1 MEDPMHMVERIEF
14 AAQQLLGSHPV
25 RIQITRWCEEFRQA
39 ANDILH
45 DRGVSLPCIGV
56 IGAKG
61 QGKTWVV
68 RQLVLD
74 PAIAQLLPSGV
85 LAKEA
90 TTKLHWIGP
99 VAPDALDAS
108 RESYLACPVQ
118 GMLDF
123 QRPYMVLDT
132 PGYTDEDPMA
142 AAIAKEAMSLAPIK
156 ILVARRDQLRSA
168 IHVQL
173 AALTEGS
180 VCLPI
185 ITCVPQSETS
195 STQGRANSLQRDIEW
210 YTAALSSSAPGTRFL
225 ESVLVPDFEAMGD
238 EASISKQLQNDLI
251 ARLAHEDLK
260 VASATKSVRLRS
272 ASERLGH
279 RVSEAIATQVPQLSS
294 AIAQLAS
301 TADSLPS
308 QAIEMVLGSKH
319 VLRNAIRDRI
329 RGELISS
336 TGLFWFPYRTLLGVL
351 GFTHGAWDRLILSMT
366 GSLPSI
372 FGTFVTWAKN
382 VSSTRQAH
390 QELQDGIKEYLNK
403 QIQDRL
409 LPAQQEFYRAID
421 RIGGSSRDPVRDSHR
436 VDSGLRIRIS
446 GIDALQVQARGV
458 FDETLHKY
466 RIPRWLLQLLGFG
479 ATLVFWLLMAG
490 PIIAIYRQYFLA
502 TMNAWSDGTKDLS
515 EFPSPKATM
524 MLTAFGISTLPVLII
539 AMLVMGWF
547 QRAKRLDAIAEE
559 IYSAELQKVEALKRD
574 GTIRLYYDDPLLQ
587 NAEYLTSL

>member
-1 MEDPMHMVERIEF
+1 MEDHLQMVERIED
-14 AAQQLLGSHPV
+14 ASQQLLGSHPV
-25 RIQITRWCEEFRQA
+25 RLQIARWCEEFRQA
-39 ANDILH
+39 ANDITH
-45 DRGVSLPCIGV
+45 ERGVLLPCFGI

-61 QGKTWVV
+61 QGKTWVA
-68 RQLVLD
+68 RQLILE

-90 TTKLHWIGP
+90 TTRLHWIGP
-99 VAPDALDAS
+99 SAPDALEAS
-108 RESYLACPVQ
+108 REVYLACPAKS
-118 GMLDF
+118 MLDF

-156 ILVARRDQLRSA
+156 LLVARRDQLRSA

-185 ITCVPQSETS
+185 ITCVPQSES
-195 STQGRANSLQRDIEW
+195 IGSGNLAGSLQRDIEW

-225 ESVLVPDFEAMGD
+225 EPILVCDFEAMGD
-238 EASISKQLQNDLI
+238 EASIARQLQNDLKN
-251 ARLAHEDLK
+251 RLAHEDLK
-260 VASATKSVRLRS
+260 VASATKSVRLRT
-272 ASERLGH
+272 ASDRLKH
-279 RVSEAIATQVPQLSS
+279 RVSEAIQTQVPQLAS
-294 AIAQLAS
+294 AISQLAS
-301 TADSLPS
+301 TADALPS

-329 RGELISS
+329 RGELISG
-336 TGLFWFPYRTLLGVL
+336 TGLFWFPYRTLLGIL

-372 FGTFVTWAKN
+372 FGTFMTWAKN
-382 VSSTRQAH
+382 LSTSRQAH
-390 QELQDGIKEYLNK
+390 QELQEGIKEYLTK

-421 RIGGSSRDPVRDSHR
+421 RIGGSNRDAHR
-436 VDSGLRIRIS
+436 IDSGLRIRMS

-458 FDETLHKY
+458 FDETLSRY
-466 RIPRWLLQLLGFG
+466 RIPRWLLQLLGLV
-479 ATLVFWLLMAG
+479 ATVIFWGLMAG
-490 PIIAIYRQYFLA
+490 PILAIYRQYFLA
-502 TMNAWSDGTKDLS
+502 TMHAWSQGTKDLS

-524 MLTAFGISTLPVLII
+524 MLTAFGISTFPVLII
-539 AMLVMGWF
+539 AMLVMSWF

-559 IYSAELQKVEALKRD
+559 IYSAELQKVESLKRD
-574 GTIRLYYDDPLLQ
+574 GTIKLYYEDPLLQ
-587 NAEYLTSL
+587 SAEYLTSL

>member
-1 MEDPMHMVERIEF
+1 MEDHLQMVERIED
-14 AAQQLLGSHPV
+14 ASQQLLGSHPV
-25 RIQITRWCEEFRQA
+25 RLQIARWCEEFRQA
-39 ANDILH
+39 ANDITH
-45 DRGVSLPCIGV
+45 ERGVLLPCFGI

-61 QGKTWVV
+61 QGKTWVA
-68 RQLVLD
+68 RQLILE

-90 TTKLHWIGP
+90 TTRLHWIGP
-99 VAPDALDAS
+99 SAPDALEAS
-108 RESYLACPVQ
+108 REVYLACPAKS
-118 GMLDF
+118 MLDF

-156 ILVARRDQLRSA
+156 LLVARRDQLRSA

-185 ITCVPQSETS
+185 ITCVPQSES
-195 STQGRANSLQRDIEW
+195 IGSGNLAGSLQRDIEW

-225 ESVLVPDFEAMGD
+225 EPILVCDFEAMGD
-238 EASISKQLQNDLI
+238 EASIARQLQNDLKN
-251 ARLAHEDLK
+251 RLAHEDLK
-260 VASATKSVRLRS
+260 VASATKSVRLRT
-272 ASERLGH
+272 ASDRLKH
-279 RVSEAIATQVPQLSS
+279 RVSEAIQTQVPQLAS
-294 AIAQLAS
+294 AISQLAS
-301 TADSLPS
+301 TADALPS

-329 RGELISS
+329 RGELISG
-336 TGLFWFPYRTLLGVL
+336 TGLFWFPYRTLLGIL

-372 FGTFVTWAKN
+372 FGTFMTWAKN
-382 VSSTRQAH
+382 LSTSRQAH
-390 QELQDGIKEYLNK
+390 QELQEGIKEYLTK

-421 RIGGSSRDPVRDSHR
+421 RIGGSNRDAHR
-436 VDSGLRIRIS
+436 IDSGLRIRMS

-458 FDETLHKY
+458 FDETLSKY
-466 RIPRWLLQLLGFG
+466 RIPRWLLQLLG
-479 ATLVFWLLMAG
+479 LVASVIFWGLMAG
-490 PIIAIYRQYFLA
+490 PILAIYRQYFLA
-502 TMNAWSDGTKDLS
+502 TMHAWSQGTKDLS

-524 MLTAFGISTLPVLII
+524 MLTAFGISTFPVLII
-539 AMLVMGWF
+539 AMLVMSWF

-559 IYSAELQKVEALKRD
+559 IYSAELQKVESLKRD
-574 GTIRLYYDDPLLQ
+574 GTIKLYYEDPLLQ
-587 NAEYLTSL
+587 SAEYLTSL

>member
-1 MEDPMHMVERIEF
+1 
-14 AAQQLLGSHPV
+14 
-25 RIQITRWCEEFRQA
+25 
-39 ANDILH
+39 
-45 DRGVSLPCIGV
+45 
-56 IGAKG
+56 
-61 QGKTWVV
+61 
-68 RQLVLD
+68 
-74 PAIAQLLPSGV
+74 
-85 LAKEA
+85 
-90 TTKLHWIGP
+90 
-99 VAPDALDAS
+99 
-108 RESYLACPVQ
+108 
-118 GMLDF
+118 
-123 QRPYMVLDT
+123 
-132 PGYTDEDPMA
+132 
-142 AAIAKEAMSLAPIK
+142 
-156 ILVARRDQLRSA
+156 
-168 IHVQL
+168 
-173 AALTEGS
+173 
-180 VCLPI
+180 
-185 ITCVPQSETS
+185 
-195 STQGRANSLQRDIEW
+195 
-210 YTAALSSSAPGTRFL
+210 
-225 ESVLVPDFEAMGD
+225 VLVPDFEAMGD

-272 ASERLGH
+272 ASDRLGH
-279 RVSEAIATQVPQLSS
+279 RVSEAIETQVPQLSS

-301 TADSLPS
+301 TADALPS

-390 QELQDGIKEYLNK
+390 QELQDGIKEYLNQ

-466 RIPRWLLQLLGFG
+466 RIPRWLLQLLVFG

-524 MLTAFGISTLPVLII
+524 MLTAFGISTLPVLLI

>member
-1 MEDPMHMVERIEF
+1 MEDHLQMVERIED
-14 AAQQLLGSHPV
+14 ASQQLLGSHPV
-25 RIQITRWCEEFRQA
+25 RLQIARWCEEFRQA
-39 ANDILH
+39 ANDITH
-45 DRGVSLPCIGV
+45 ERGVLLPCFGI

-61 QGKTWVV
+61 QGKTWVA
-68 RQLVLD
+68 RQLILE

-90 TTKLHWIGP
+90 TTRLHWIGP
-99 VAPDALDAS
+99 SAPDALEAS
-108 RESYLACPVQ
+108 REVYLACPAKS
-118 GMLDF
+118 MLDF

-156 ILVARRDQLRSA
+156 LLVARRDQLRSA

-185 ITCVPQSETS
+185 ITCVPQSES
-195 STQGRANSLQRDIEW
+195 MGSGNLAGSLQRDIEW

-225 ESVLVPDFEAMGD
+225 EPILVCDFEAMGD
-238 EASISKQLQNDLI
+238 EASIARQLQNDLKN
-251 ARLAHEDLK
+251 RLAHEDLK
-260 VASATKSVRLRS
+260 VASATKSVRLRT
-272 ASERLGH
+272 ASDRLKH
-279 RVSEAIATQVPQLSS
+279 RVSEAIQTQVPQLAS
-294 AIAQLAS
+294 AISQLAS
-301 TADSLPS
+301 TADALPS

-329 RGELISS
+329 RGELISG
-336 TGLFWFPYRTLLGVL
+336 TGLFWFPYRTLLGIL

-372 FGTFVTWAKN
+372 FGTFMTWAKN
-382 VSSTRQAH
+382 LSTSRQAH
-390 QELQDGIKEYLNK
+390 QELQEGIKEYLTK

-421 RIGGSSRDPVRDSHR
+421 RIGGSNRDAHR
-436 VDSGLRIRIS
+436 IDSGLRIRMS

-458 FDETLHKY
+458 FDETLSKY
-466 RIPRWLLQLLGFG
+466 RIPRWLLQLLGLV
-479 ATLVFWLLMAG
+479 ATVIFWGLMAG
-490 PIIAIYRQYFLA
+490 PILAIYRQYFLA
-502 TMNAWSDGTKDLS
+502 TMHAWSQGTKDLS

-524 MLTAFGISTLPVLII
+524 MLTAFGISTFPVLII
-539 AMLVMGWF
+539 AMLVMSWF

-559 IYSAELQKVEALKRD
+559 IYSAELQKVESLKRV
-574 GTIRLYYDDPLLQ
+574 GTIKLYYEDPLLQ
-587 NAEYLTSL
+587 SAEYLTSL

>member
-1 MEDPMHMVERIEF
+1 MEDHLQMVERIED
-14 AAQQLLGSHPV
+14 ASQQLLGSHPV
-25 RIQITRWCEEFRQA
+25 RLQIARWCEEFRQA
-39 ANDILH
+39 ANDITH
-45 DRGVSLPCIGV
+45 ERGVLLPCFGI

-61 QGKTWVV
+61 QGKTWVA
-68 RQLVLD
+68 RQLILE

-90 TTKLHWIGP
+90 TTRLHWIGP
-99 VAPDALDAS
+99 SAPDALEAS
-108 RESYLACPVQ
+108 REVYLACPAKS
-118 GMLDF
+118 MLDF

-156 ILVARRDQLRSA
+156 LLVARRDQLRSA

-185 ITCVPQSETS
+185 ITCVPQSES
-195 STQGRANSLQRDIEW
+195 MGSGNLAGSLQRDIEW

-225 ESVLVPDFEAMGD
+225 EPILVCDFEAMGD
-238 EASISKQLQNDLI
+238 EASIARQLQNDLKN
-251 ARLAHEDLK
+251 RLAHEDLK
-260 VASATKSVRLRS
+260 VASATKSVRLRT
-272 ASERLGH
+272 ASDRLKH
-279 RVSEAIATQVPQLSS
+279 RVSEAIQTQVPQLAS
-294 AIAQLAS
+294 AISQLAS
-301 TADSLPS
+301 TADALPS

-329 RGELISS
+329 RGELISG
-336 TGLFWFPYRTLLGVL
+336 TGLFWFPYRTLLGIL

-372 FGTFVTWAKN
+372 FGTFMTWAKN
-382 VSSTRQAH
+382 LSTSRQAH
-390 QELQDGIKEYLNK
+390 QELQEGIKEYLTK

-421 RIGGSSRDPVRDSHR
+421 RIGGSNRDAHR
-436 VDSGLRIRIS
+436 IDSGLRIRMS

-458 FDETLHKY
+458 FDETLSKY
-466 RIPRWLLQLLGFG
+466 RIPRWLLQLLG
-479 ATLVFWLLMAG
+479 LVASVIFWGLMAG
-490 PIIAIYRQYFLA
+490 PILAIYRQYFLA
-502 TMNAWSDGTKDLS
+502 TAHAWSQGTKDLS

-524 MLTAFGISTLPVLII
+524 MLTAFGISTFPVLII
-539 AMLVMGWF
+539 AMLVMSWF

-559 IYSAELQKVEALKRD
+559 IYSAELQKVESLKRD
-574 GTIRLYYDDPLLQ
+574 GTIKLYYEDPLLQ
-587 NAEYLTSL
+587 SAEYLTSL

>member
-1 MEDPMHMVERIEF
+1 MDDHLQMVERIEF
-14 AAQQLLGSHPV
+14 ASQQLLGSHPV
-25 RIQITRWCEEFRQA
+25 RMQISHWCEEYRQA

-45 DRGVSLPCIGV
+45 DRGVSLPCFGI

-61 QGKTWVV
+61 QGKTWIA
-68 RQLVLD
+68 RQLILD

-99 VAPDALDAS
+99 TAPDALDS
-108 RESYLACPVQ
+108 NREIYLACPTKC
-118 GMLDF
+118 MLDF

-132 PGYTDEDPMA
+132 PGYTDEDPSA

-156 ILVARRDQLRSA
+156 LLVARRDQLRSA

-185 ITCVPQSETS
+185 ITCIPKSES
-195 STQGRANSLQRDIEW
+195 IAGGKLSESLQKDIEW
-210 YTAALSSSAPGTRFL
+210 YTAALSSSAPGTRLL
-225 ESVLVPDFEAMGD
+225 EPILVPDFEASGD
-238 EASISKQLQNDLI
+238 ESGVALSLQKDLCTRI
-251 ARLAHEDLK
+251 ANEDLK
-260 VASATKSVRLRS
+260 VASATKSVRLQ
-272 ASERLGH
+272 AATERLKT
-279 RVSEAIATQVPQLSS
+279 RVSEAIRTQVPQLST
-294 AIAQLAS
+294 AISQLSS
-301 TADSLPS
+301 TAEALPS

-329 RGELISS
+329 RGELISG

-382 VSSTRQAH
+382 MSSSREAH
-390 QELQDGIKEYLNK
+390 QELQDGIKEYLSK
-403 QIQDRL
+403 QIEDRL

-421 RIGGSSRDPVRDSHR
+421 RIGGSNPESHR
-436 VDSGLRIRIS
+436 INSGLRMRIS

-458 FDETLHKY
+458 FDETLNRY
-466 RIPRWLLQLLGFG
+466 RIPRWLLQTLGLL
-479 ATLVFWLLMAG
+479 ASLIFWGLMAG

-502 TMNAWSDGTKDLS
+502 TLHAWSEGTKDLS

-539 AMLVMGWF
+539 AMLVMSWF

-559 IYSAELQKVEALKRD
+559 IYSAELQKVESLKRD
-574 GTIRLYYDDPLLQ
+574 GTIKLYYEDPLLQ
-587 NAEYLTSL
+587 SAEYLTSL

>member
-1 MEDPMHMVERIEF
+1 MEDHLQMVERIED
-14 AAQQLLGSHPV
+14 ASQQLLGSHPV
-25 RIQITRWCEEFRQA
+25 RLQIARWCEEFRQA
-39 ANDILH
+39 ANDITH
-45 DRGVSLPCIGV
+45 ERGVLLPCFGI

-61 QGKTWVV
+61 QGKTWVA
-68 RQLVLD
+68 RQLILE

-90 TTKLHWIGP
+90 TTRLHWIGP
-99 VAPDALDAS
+99 SAPDALEAS
-108 RESYLACPVQ
+108 REVYLACPAKS
-118 GMLDF
+118 MLDF

-156 ILVARRDQLRSA
+156 LLVARRDQLRSA

-185 ITCVPQSETS
+185 ITCVPQSES
-195 STQGRANSLQRDIEW
+195 IGSGNLAGSLQRDIEW

-225 ESVLVPDFEAMGD
+225 EPILVCDFEAMGD
-238 EASISKQLQNDLI
+238 EASIARQLQNDLKN
-251 ARLAHEDLK
+251 RLAHEDLK
-260 VASATKSVRLRS
+260 VASATKSVRLRT
-272 ASERLGH
+272 ASDRLKH
-279 RVSEAIATQVPQLSS
+279 RVSEAIQTQVPQLAS
-294 AIAQLAS
+294 AISQLAS
-301 TADSLPS
+301 TADALPS

-329 RGELISS
+329 RGELISG
-336 TGLFWFPYRTLLGVL
+336 TGLFWFPYRTLLGIL

-372 FGTFVTWAKN
+372 FGTFMTWAKN
-382 VSSTRQAH
+382 LSTSRQAH
-390 QELQDGIKEYLNK
+390 QELQEGIKEYLTK

-421 RIGGSSRDPVRDSHR
+421 RIGGSNRDAHR
-436 VDSGLRIRIS
+436 IDSGLRIRMS

-458 FDETLHKY
+458 FDETLSKY
-466 RIPRWLLQLLGFG
+466 RIPRWLLQLLG
-479 ATLVFWLLMAG
+479 LVASVIFWGLMAG
-490 PIIAIYRQYFLA
+490 PILAIYRQYFLA
-502 TMNAWSDGTKDLS
+502 TAHAWSQGTKDLS

-524 MLTAFGISTLPVLII
+524 MLTAFGISTFPVLII
-539 AMLVMGWF
+539 AMLVMSWF

-559 IYSAELQKVEALKRD
+559 IYSAELQKVESLKRD
-574 GTIRLYYDDPLLQ
+574 GTIKLYYEDPLLQ
-587 NAEYLTSL
+587 SAEYLTSL

>member
-1 MEDPMHMVERIEF
+1 MEDHLQMVERIED
-14 AAQQLLGSHPV
+14 ASQQLLGSHPV
-25 RIQITRWCEEFRQA
+25 RLQIARWCEEFRQA
-39 ANDILH
+39 ANDITH
-45 DRGVSLPCIGV
+45 ERGVLLPCFGI

-61 QGKTWVV
+61 QGKTWVA
-68 RQLVLD
+68 RQLILE

-90 TTKLHWIGP
+90 TTRLHWIGP
-99 VAPDALDAS
+99 SAPDALEAS
-108 RESYLACPVQ
+108 REVYLACPAKS
-118 GMLDF
+118 MLDF

-156 ILVARRDQLRSA
+156 LLVARRDQLRSA

-185 ITCVPQSETS
+185 ITCVPQSES
-195 STQGRANSLQRDIEW
+195 MGSGNLAGSLQRDIEW

-225 ESVLVPDFEAMGD
+225 EPILVCDFEAMGD
-238 EASISKQLQNDLI
+238 EASIARQLQNDLKN
-251 ARLAHEDLK
+251 RLAHEDLK
-260 VASATKSVRLRS
+260 VASATKSVRLRT
-272 ASERLGH
+272 ASDRLKH
-279 RVSEAIATQVPQLSS
+279 RVSEAIQTQVPQLAS
-294 AIAQLAS
+294 AISQLAS
-301 TADSLPS
+301 TADALPS

-329 RGELISS
+329 RGELISG
-336 TGLFWFPYRTLLGVL
+336 TGLFWFPYRTLLGIL

-372 FGTFVTWAKN
+372 FGTFMTWAKN
-382 VSSTRQAH
+382 LSTSRQAH
-390 QELQDGIKEYLNK
+390 QELQEGIKEYLTK

-421 RIGGSSRDPVRDSHR
+421 RIGGSNRDAHR
-436 VDSGLRIRIS
+436 IDSGLRIRMS

-458 FDETLHKY
+458 FDETLSRY
-466 RIPRWLLQLLGFG
+466 RIPRWLLQLLGLV
-479 ATLVFWLLMAG
+479 ATVIFWGLMAG
-490 PIIAIYRQYFLA
+490 PILAIYRQYFLA
-502 TMNAWSDGTKDLS
+502 TMHAWSQGTKDLS

-524 MLTAFGISTLPVLII
+524 MLTAFGISTFPVLII
-539 AMLVMGWF
+539 AMLVMSWF

-559 IYSAELQKVEALKRD
+559 IYSAELQKVESLKRD
-574 GTIRLYYDDPLLQ
+574 GTIKLYYEDPLLQ
-587 NAEYLTSL
+587 SAEYLTSL

>member
-1 MEDPMHMVERIEF
+1 MDDHMQMVERIEV
-14 AAQQLLGSHPV
+14 ASQQLLGSHPV
-25 RIQITRWCEEFRQA
+25 RMQITRWCDEFRQA
-39 ANDILH
+39 ANDIMH
-45 DRGVSLPCIGV
+45 DRGVSLPCFGI

-61 QGKTWVV
+61 QGKTWVA
-68 RQLVLD
+68 RQLILD
-74 PAIAQLLPSGV
+74 PSIANLLPSGV

-99 VAPDALDAS
+99 VAPETLDSS
-108 RESYLACPVQ
+108 REIYLACPMKN
-118 GMLDF
+118 MLDF

-132 PGYTDEDPMA
+132 PGYTDEDPSA

-156 ILVARRDQLRSA
+156 LLVARRDQLRSA

-185 ITCVPQSETS
+185 ITCVPQNEASNT
-195 STQGRANSLQRDIEW
+195 GKPAASLQKDIEW
-210 YTAALSSSAPGTRFL
+210 YTAALSSSAPGTRLL
-225 ESVLVPDFEAMGD
+225 EPILVPDFEAMGD
-238 EASISKQLQNDLI
+238 EAKIATALQNDLRHRI
-251 ARLAHEDLK
+251 AHEDLK
-260 VASATKSVRLRS
+260 VASATKSVRLQA
-272 ASERLGH
+272 ASERLRS
-279 RVSEAIATQVPQLSS
+279 RVSEAIQTQVPQLST
-294 AIAQLAS
+294 AISQLAS
-301 TADSLPS
+301 TAESLPS

-329 RGELISS
+329 RGELISG

-382 VSSTRQAH
+382 MSSSREAH
-390 QELQDGIKEYLNK
+390 QELQDGIKEYLSK
-403 QIQDRL
+403 QIEDRL

-421 RIGGSSRDPVRDSHR
+421 RIGGSNRDAHR
-436 VDSGLRIRIS
+436 INSGLRIRMS

-458 FDETLHKY
+458 FDETLNRY
-466 RIPRWLLQLLGFG
+466 RIPRWLLQLLGLV
-479 ATLVFWLLMAG
+479 ASLVFWGLMAG
-490 PIIAIYRQYFLA
+490 PIIAIYRQYFFA
-502 TMNAWSDGTKDLS
+502 TMHAWSEGTKDLS

-539 AMLVMGWF
+539 AMLVMSWF

-559 IYSAELQKVEALKRD
+559 VYSAELQKVESLKRD
-574 GTIRLYYDDPLLQ
+574 GTIKLYYEDPLLQ
-587 NAEYLTSL
+587 SAEYLTSL

>member
-1 MEDPMHMVERIEF
+1 MEDHLQMVERIEE
-14 AAQQLLGSHPV
+14 ASQQLLGSHPV
-25 RIQITRWCEEFRQA
+25 RLQIARWCEEFRQA
-39 ANDILH
+39 ANDITH
-45 DRGVSLPCIGV
+45 ERGVLLPCFGI

-61 QGKTWVV
+61 QGKTWVA
-68 RQLVLD
+68 RQLILE
-74 PAIAQLLPSGV
+74 PSIAQLLPSGV

-90 TTKLHWIGP
+90 TTRLHWIGP
-99 VAPDALDAS
+99 SAPDALEAS
-108 RESYLACPVQ
+108 REVYLACPAKS
-118 GMLDF
+118 MLDF

-156 ILVARRDQLRSA
+156 LLVARRDQLRSA

-185 ITCVPQSETS
+185 ITCVPHSES
-195 STQGRANSLQRDIEW
+195 MGSGNLAGSLQRDIEW

-225 ESVLVPDFEAMGD
+225 EPILVCDFEAMGD
-238 EASISKQLQNDLI
+238 EASIARQLQNDLKN
-251 ARLAHEDLK
+251 RLAHEDLK
-260 VASATKSVRLRS
+260 VASATKSVRLRT
-272 ASERLGH
+272 ASDRLKH
-279 RVSEAIATQVPQLSS
+279 RVSEAIQTQVPQLAS
-294 AIAQLAS
+294 AISQLAS
-301 TADSLPS
+301 TADALPS

-329 RGELISS
+329 RGELISG
-336 TGLFWFPYRTLLGVL
+336 TGLFWFPYRTLLGIL

-372 FGTFVTWAKN
+372 FGTFMTWAKN
-382 VSSTRQAH
+382 LSTSRQAH
-390 QELQDGIKEYLNK
+390 QELQEGIKEYLTK

-421 RIGGSSRDPVRDSHR
+421 RIGGSNRDAHR
-436 VDSGLRIRIS
+436 IDSGLRIRMS

-458 FDETLHKY
+458 FDETLSKY
-466 RIPRWLLQLLGFG
+466 RIPRWLLQMLG
-479 ATLVFWLLMAG
+479 LVASVIFWGLMAG
-490 PIIAIYRQYFLA
+490 PILAIYRQYFLA
-502 TMNAWSDGTKDLS
+502 TMHAWSQGTKDLS

-524 MLTAFGISTLPVLII
+524 MLTAFGISTFPVLII
-539 AMLVMGWF
+539 AMLVMSWF

-559 IYSAELQKVEALKRD
+559 IYSAELQKVESLKRD
-574 GTIRLYYDDPLLQ
+574 GTIKLYYEDPLLQ
-587 NAEYLTSL
+587 SAEYLTSL

>member
-1 MEDPMHMVERIEF
+1 MEDHLQMVERIEE
-14 AAQQLLGSHPV
+14 ASQQLLGSHPV
-25 RIQITRWCEEFRQA
+25 RLQIARWCEEFRQA
-39 ANDILH
+39 ANDITH
-45 DRGVSLPCIGV
+45 ERGVLLPCFGI

-61 QGKTWVV
+61 QGKTWVA
-68 RQLVLD
+68 RQLILE
-74 PAIAQLLPSGV
+74 PSIAQLLPSGV

-90 TTKLHWIGP
+90 TTRLHWIGP
-99 VAPDALDAS
+99 SAPDALEAS
-108 RESYLACPVQ
+108 REVYLACPAKS
-118 GMLDF
+118 MLDF

-156 ILVARRDQLRSA
+156 LLVARRDQLRSA

-185 ITCVPQSETS
+185 ITCVPHSES
-195 STQGRANSLQRDIEW
+195 MGSGNLAGSLQRDIEW

-225 ESVLVPDFEAMGD
+225 EPILVCDFEAMGD
-238 EASISKQLQNDLI
+238 EASIARQLQNDLKN
-251 ARLAHEDLK
+251 RLAHEDLK
-260 VASATKSVRLRS
+260 VASATKSVRLRT
-272 ASERLGH
+272 ASDRLKH
-279 RVSEAIATQVPQLSS
+279 RVSEAIQTQVPQLAS
-294 AIAQLAS
+294 AISQLAS
-301 TADSLPS
+301 TADALPS

-329 RGELISS
+329 RGELISG
-336 TGLFWFPYRTLLGVL
+336 TGLFWFPYRTLLGML

-372 FGTFVTWAKN
+372 FGTFMTWAKN
-382 VSSTRQAH
+382 LSTSRQAH
-390 QELQDGIKEYLNK
+390 QELQEGIKEYLTK

-421 RIGGSSRDPVRDSHR
+421 RIGGSNRDAHR
-436 VDSGLRIRIS
+436 IDSGLRIRMS

-458 FDETLHKY
+458 FDETLSKY
-466 RIPRWLLQLLGFG
+466 RIPRWLLQMLG
-479 ATLVFWLLMAG
+479 LVASVIFWGLMAG
-490 PIIAIYRQYFLA
+490 PILAIYRQYFLA
-502 TMNAWSDGTKDLS
+502 TMHAWSEGTKDLS

-524 MLTAFGISTLPVLII
+524 MLTAFGISTFPVLII
-539 AMLVMGWF
+539 AMLVMSWF

-559 IYSAELQKVEALKRD
+559 IYSAELQKVESLKRD
-574 GTIRLYYDDPLLQ
+574 GTIKLYYEDPLLQ
-587 NAEYLTSL
+587 SAEYLTSL

>member
-1 MEDPMHMVERIEF
+1 MEDHLQMVERIED
-14 AAQQLLGSHPV
+14 ASQQLLGSHPV
-25 RIQITRWCEEFRQA
+25 RLQIARWCEEFRQA
-39 ANDILH
+39 ANDITH
-45 DRGVSLPCIGV
+45 ERGVLLPCFGI

-61 QGKTWVV
+61 QGKTWVA
-68 RQLVLD
+68 RQLILE

-90 TTKLHWIGP
+90 TTRLHWIGP
-99 VAPDALDAS
+99 SAPDALEAS
-108 RESYLACPVQ
+108 REVYLACPAKS
-118 GMLDF
+118 MLDF

-156 ILVARRDQLRSA
+156 LLVARRDQLRSA

-185 ITCVPQSETS
+185 ITCVPQSES
-195 STQGRANSLQRDIEW
+195 MGSGNLAGSLQRDIEW

-225 ESVLVPDFEAMGD
+225 EPILVCDFEAMGD
-238 EASISKQLQNDLI
+238 EASIARQLQNDLKN
-251 ARLAHEDLK
+251 RLAHEDLK
-260 VASATKSVRLRS
+260 VASATKSVRLRT
-272 ASERLGH
+272 ASDRLKH
-279 RVSEAIATQVPQLSS
+279 RVSEAIQTQVPQLAS
-294 AIAQLAS
+294 AISQLAS
-301 TADSLPS
+301 TADALPS

-329 RGELISS
+329 RGELISG
-336 TGLFWFPYRTLLGVL
+336 TGLFWFPYRTLLGIL

-372 FGTFVTWAKN
+372 FGTFMTWAKN
-382 VSSTRQAH
+382 LSTSRQAH
-390 QELQDGIKEYLNK
+390 QELQEGIKEYLTK

-421 RIGGSSRDPVRDSHR
+421 RIGGSNRDAHR
-436 VDSGLRIRIS
+436 IDSGLRIRMS

-458 FDETLHKY
+458 FDETLSKY
-466 RIPRWLLQLLGFG
+466 RIPRWLLQLLGLV
-479 ATLVFWLLMAG
+479 ATVIFWGLMAG
-490 PIIAIYRQYFLA
+490 PILAIYRQYFLA
-502 TMNAWSDGTKDLS
+502 TMHAWSQGTKDLS

-524 MLTAFGISTLPVLII
+524 MLTAFGISTFPVLII
-539 AMLVMGWF
+539 AMLVMSWF

-559 IYSAELQKVEALKRD
+559 IYSAELQKVESLKRD
-574 GTIRLYYDDPLLQ
+574 GTIKLYYEDPLLQ
-587 NAEYLTSL
+587 SAEYLTSL

>member
-1 MEDPMHMVERIEF
+1 MEDHLQMVERIEE
-14 AAQQLLGSHPV
+14 ASQQLLGSHPV
-25 RIQITRWCEEFRQA
+25 RLQIARWCEEFRQA
-39 ANDILH
+39 ANDITH
-45 DRGVSLPCIGV
+45 ERGVLLPCFGI

-61 QGKTWVV
+61 QGKTWVA
-68 RQLVLD
+68 RQLILE
-74 PAIAQLLPSGV
+74 PSIAQLLPSGV

-90 TTKLHWIGP
+90 TTRLHWIGP
-99 VAPDALDAS
+99 SAPDALEAS
-108 RESYLACPVQ
+108 REVYLACPAKS
-118 GMLDF
+118 MLDF

-156 ILVARRDQLRSA
+156 LLVARRDQLRSA

-185 ITCVPQSETS
+185 ITCVPHSES
-195 STQGRANSLQRDIEW
+195 MGSGNLAGSLQRDIEW

-225 ESVLVPDFEAMGD
+225 EPILVCDFEAMGD
-238 EASISKQLQNDLI
+238 EASIARQLQSDLKN
-251 ARLAHEDLK
+251 RLAHEDLK
-260 VASATKSVRLRS
+260 VASATKSVRLRT
-272 ASERLGH
+272 ASDRLKH
-279 RVSEAIATQVPQLSS
+279 RVSEAIQTQVPQLAS
-294 AIAQLAS
+294 AISQLAS
-301 TADSLPS
+301 TADALPS

-329 RGELISS
+329 RGELISG
-336 TGLFWFPYRTLLGVL
+336 TGLFWFPYRTLLGIL

-372 FGTFVTWAKN
+372 FGTFMTWAKN
-382 VSSTRQAH
+382 LSTSRQAH
-390 QELQDGIKEYLNK
+390 QELQEGIKEYLTK

-421 RIGGSSRDPVRDSHR
+421 RIGGSNRDAHR
-436 VDSGLRIRIS
+436 IDSGLRIRMS

-458 FDETLHKY
+458 FDETLSKY
-466 RIPRWLLQLLGFG
+466 RIPRWLLQMLG
-479 ATLVFWLLMAG
+479 LVASVIFWGLMAG
-490 PIIAIYRQYFLA
+490 PILAIYRQYFLA
-502 TMNAWSDGTKDLS
+502 TMHAWSEGTKDLS

-524 MLTAFGISTLPVLII
+524 MLTAFGISTFPVLII
-539 AMLVMGWF
+539 AMLVMSWF

-559 IYSAELQKVEALKRD
+559 IYSAELQKVESLKRD
-574 GTIRLYYDDPLLQ
+574 GTIKLYYEDPLLQ
-587 NAEYLTSL
+587 SAEYLTSL

>member
-1 MEDPMHMVERIEF
+1 MEDHLQMVERIED
-14 AAQQLLGSHPV
+14 ASQQLLGSHPV
-25 RIQITRWCEEFRQA
+25 RLQIARWCEEFRQA
-39 ANDILH
+39 ANDITH
-45 DRGVSLPCIGV
+45 ERGVLLPCFGI

-61 QGKTWVV
+61 QGKTWVA
-68 RQLVLD
+68 RQLILE
-74 PAIAQLLPSGV
+74 PSIAQLLPSGV

-90 TTKLHWIGP
+90 TTRLHWIGP
-99 VAPDALDAS
+99 SAPDALEAS
-108 RESYLACPVQ
+108 REVYLACPAKS
-118 GMLDF
+118 MLDF

-156 ILVARRDQLRSA
+156 LLVARRDQLRSA

-185 ITCVPQSETS
+185 ITCVPHSES
-195 STQGRANSLQRDIEW
+195 MGSGNLAGSLQRDIEW

-225 ESVLVPDFEAMGD
+225 EPILVCDFEAMGD
-238 EASISKQLQNDLI
+238 EASIARQLQNDLKN
-251 ARLAHEDLK
+251 RLAHEDLK
-260 VASATKSVRLRS
+260 VASATKSVRLRT
-272 ASERLGH
+272 ASDRLKH
-279 RVSEAIATQVPQLSS
+279 RVSEAIQTQVPQLAS
-294 AIAQLAS
+294 AISQLAS
-301 TADSLPS
+301 TADALPS

-329 RGELISS
+329 RGELISG
-336 TGLFWFPYRTLLGVL
+336 TGLFWFPYRTLLGIL

-372 FGTFVTWAKN
+372 FGTFMTWAKN
-382 VSSTRQAH
+382 LSTSRQAH
-390 QELQDGIKEYLNK
+390 QELQEGIKEYLTK

-421 RIGGSSRDPVRDSHR
+421 RIGGSNRDAHR
-436 VDSGLRIRIS
+436 IDSGLRIRMS

-458 FDETLHKY
+458 FDETLSKY
-466 RIPRWLLQLLGFG
+466 RIPRWLLQMLG
-479 ATLVFWLLMAG
+479 LVASVIFWGLMAG
-490 PIIAIYRQYFLA
+490 PILAIYRQYFLA
-502 TMNAWSDGTKDLS
+502 TMHAWSEGTKDLS

-524 MLTAFGISTLPVLII
+524 MLTAFGISTFPVLII
-539 AMLVMGWF
+539 AMLVMSWF

-559 IYSAELQKVEALKRD
+559 IYSAELQKVESLKRD
-574 GTIRLYYDDPLLQ
+574 GTIKLYYEDPLLQ
-587 NAEYLTSL
+587 SAEYLTSL

>member
-1 MEDPMHMVERIEF
+1 MEDHLQMVERIED
-14 AAQQLLGSHPV
+14 ASQQLLGSHPV
-25 RIQITRWCEEFRQA
+25 RLQIARWCEEFRQA
-39 ANDILH
+39 ANDITH
-45 DRGVSLPCIGV
+45 ERGVLLPCFGI

-61 QGKTWVV
+61 QGKTWVA
-68 RQLVLD
+68 RQLILE

-90 TTKLHWIGP
+90 TTRLHWIGP
-99 VAPDALDAS
+99 SAPDALEAS
-108 RESYLACPVQ
+108 REVYLACPAKS
-118 GMLDF
+118 MLDF

-156 ILVARRDQLRSA
+156 LLVARRDQLRSA

-185 ITCVPQSETS
+185 ITCVPQSES
-195 STQGRANSLQRDIEW
+195 MGSGNLAGSLQRDIEW

-225 ESVLVPDFEAMGD
+225 EPILVCDFEAMGD
-238 EASISKQLQNDLI
+238 EASIARQLQNDLKN
-251 ARLAHEDLK
+251 RLAHEDLK
-260 VASATKSVRLRS
+260 VASATKSVRLRT
-272 ASERLGH
+272 ASDRLKH
-279 RVSEAIATQVPQLSS
+279 RVSEAIQTQVPQLAS
-294 AIAQLAS
+294 AISQLAS
-301 TADSLPS
+301 TADALPS

-329 RGELISS
+329 RGELISG
-336 TGLFWFPYRTLLGVL
+336 TGLFWFPYRTLLGIL

-372 FGTFVTWAKN
+372 FGTFMTWAKN
-382 VSSTRQAH
+382 LSTSRQAH
-390 QELQDGIKEYLNK
+390 QELQEGIKEYLTK

-421 RIGGSSRDPVRDSHR
+421 RIGGSNRDAHR
-436 VDSGLRIRIS
+436 IDSGLRIRMS

-458 FDETLHKY
+458 FDETLSKY
-466 RIPRWLLQLLGFG
+466 RIPRWLLQLLG
-479 ATLVFWLLMAG
+479 LVASVIFWGLMAG
-490 PIIAIYRQYFLA
+490 PILAIYRQYFLA
-502 TMNAWSDGTKDLS
+502 TMHAWSQGTKDLS

-524 MLTAFGISTLPVLII
+524 MLTAFGISTFPVLII
-539 AMLVMGWF
+539 AMLVMSWF

-559 IYSAELQKVEALKRD
+559 IYSAELQKVESLKRD
-574 GTIRLYYDDPLLQ
+574 GTIKLYYEDPLLQ
-587 NAEYLTSL
+587 SAEYLTSL

>member
-1 MEDPMHMVERIEF
+1 MEDHLQMVERIED
-14 AAQQLLGSHPV
+14 ASQQLLGSHPV
-25 RIQITRWCEEFRQA
+25 RLQIARWCEEFRQA
-39 ANDILH
+39 ANDITH
-45 DRGVSLPCIGV
+45 ERGVLLPCFGI

-61 QGKTWVV
+61 QGKTWVA
-68 RQLVLD
+68 RQLILE

-90 TTKLHWIGP
+90 TTRLHWIGP
-99 VAPDALDAS
+99 SAPDALEAS
-108 RESYLACPVQ
+108 REVYLACPAKS
-118 GMLDF
+118 MLDF

-156 ILVARRDQLRSA
+156 LLVARRDQLRSA

-185 ITCVPQSETS
+185 ITCVPQSES
-195 STQGRANSLQRDIEW
+195 MGSGNLAGSLQRDIEW

-225 ESVLVPDFEAMGD
+225 EPILVCDFEAMGD
-238 EASISKQLQNDLI
+238 EASIARQLQNDLKN
-251 ARLAHEDLK
+251 RLAHEDLK
-260 VASATKSVRLRS
+260 VASATKSVRLRT
-272 ASERLGH
+272 ASDRLKH
-279 RVSEAIATQVPQLSS
+279 RVSEAIQTQVPQLAS
-294 AIAQLAS
+294 AISQLAS
-301 TADSLPS
+301 TADALPS

-329 RGELISS
+329 RGELISG
-336 TGLFWFPYRTLLGVL
+336 TGLFWFPYRTLLGIL

-372 FGTFVTWAKN
+372 FGTFMTWAKN
-382 VSSTRQAH
+382 LSTSRQAH
-390 QELQDGIKEYLNK
+390 QELQEGIKEYLTK

-421 RIGGSSRDPVRDSHR
+421 RIGGSNRDAHR
-436 VDSGLRIRIS
+436 IDSGLRIRMS

-458 FDETLHKY
+458 FDETLSKY
-466 RIPRWLLQLLGFG
+466 RIPRWLLQLLGLV
-479 ATLVFWLLMAG
+479 ATVIFWGLMAG
-490 PIIAIYRQYFLA
+490 PILAIYRQYFLA
-502 TMNAWSDGTKDLS
+502 TMHAWSQGTKDLS

-524 MLTAFGISTLPVLII
+524 MLTAFGISTFPVLII
-539 AMLVMGWF
+539 AMLVMSWF
-547 QRAKRLDAIAEE
+547 QRAKRLDAMAEE
-559 IYSAELQKVEALKRD
+559 IYSAELQKVESLKRV
-574 GTIRLYYDDPLLQ
+574 GTIKLYYEDPLLQ
-587 NAEYLTSL
+587 SAEYLTSL

>member
-1 MEDPMHMVERIEF
+1 MEDHLQMVERIEV
-14 AAQQLLGSHPV
+14 ASEQLLGSHPI
-25 RIQITRWCEEFRQA
+25 RLQITRWCEEYRQA
-39 ANDILH
+39 ANDIMH
-45 DRGVSLPCIGV
+45 DRGISLPCFGI

-61 QGKTWVV
+61 QGKTWVA

-74 PAIAQLLPSGV
+74 PAISQLLPSGV

-99 VAPDALDAS
+99 AAPDALDS
-108 RESYLACPVQ
+108 LREVYLACPSKS
-118 GMLDF
+118 MLDF
-123 QRPYMVLDT
+123 NRPYMVLDT
-132 PGYTDEDPMA
+132 PGYTDEDPNA

-156 ILVARRDQLRSA
+156 LLVARRDQLRSA

-185 ITCVPQSETS
+185 ITCVA
-195 STQGRANSLQRDIEW
+195 QGELSGGQGHASSLQRDIEW
-210 YTAALSSSAPGTRFL
+210 YTAALSTSAPGTRFL
-225 ESVLVPDFEAMGD
+225 EPILVGDFEAIGD
-238 EASISKQLQNDLI
+238 ERGIAGKLQSDLVS
-251 ARLAHEDLK
+251 RLAHEDLK
-260 VASATKSVRLRS
+260 VASATKSLRLRTASDRLRS
-272 ASERLGH
+272 K
-279 RVSEAIATQVPQLSS
+279 VSEAIQSQVPQLAA
-294 AIAQLAS
+294 AITQLAS
-301 TADSLPS
+301 TADALPS

-329 RGELISS
+329 RGELLSG
-336 TGLFWFPYRTLLGVL
+336 TGLFWFPYRTLLGIL

-372 FGTFVTWAKN
+372 FGTFLTWAKN
-382 VSSTRQAH
+382 LSTSRQAH
-390 QELQDGIKEYLNK
+390 QELQEGIKEYLTK

-421 RIGGSSRDPVRDSHR
+421 RIGGTNRDVHR
-436 VDSGLRIRIS
+436 IDSGLRIRMS
-446 GIDALQVQARGV
+446 GIDALQVHARGV
-458 FDETLHKY
+458 FDETFSKY
-466 RIPRWLLQLLGFG
+466 RIPRWLLQLLGLL
-479 ATLVFWLLMAG
+479 ASLVFWALMAG

-502 TMNAWSDGTKDLS
+502 TMHAWSQGTKDLS

-524 MLTAFGISTLPVLII
+524 VLTAFGISTLPVLII

-559 IYSAELQKVEALKRD
+559 IYSAELQKVESLKRD
-574 GTIRLYYDDPLLQ
+574 GTIKLYYEDPLLQ
-587 NAEYLTSL
+587 SAEYLTSL

>member
-1 MEDPMHMVERIEF
+1 MEDHLQMVERIEE
-14 AAQQLLGSHPV
+14 ASQQLLGSHPV
-25 RIQITRWCEEFRQA
+25 RLQIARWCEEFRQA
-39 ANDILH
+39 ANDITH
-45 DRGVSLPCIGV
+45 ERGVLLPCFGI

-61 QGKTWVV
+61 QGKTWVA
-68 RQLVLD
+68 RQLILE
-74 PAIAQLLPSGV
+74 PSIAQLLPSGV

-90 TTKLHWIGP
+90 TTRLHWIGP
-99 VAPDALDAS
+99 SAPDALEAS
-108 RESYLACPVQ
+108 REVYLACPAKS
-118 GMLDF
+118 MLDF

-156 ILVARRDQLRSA
+156 LLVARRDQLRSA

-185 ITCVPQSETS
+185 ITCVPHSES
-195 STQGRANSLQRDIEW
+195 MGSGNLAGSLQRDIEW

-225 ESVLVPDFEAMGD
+225 EPILVCDFEAMGD
-238 EASISKQLQNDLI
+238 EASIARQLQNDLKN
-251 ARLAHEDLK
+251 RLAHEDLK
-260 VASATKSVRLRS
+260 VASATKSVRLRT
-272 ASERLGH
+272 ASDRLKH
-279 RVSEAIATQVPQLSS
+279 RVSEAIQTQVPQLAS
-294 AIAQLAS
+294 AISQLAS
-301 TADSLPS
+301 TADALPS

-329 RGELISS
+329 RGELISG
-336 TGLFWFPYRTLLGVL
+336 TGLFWFPYRTLLGIL

-372 FGTFVTWAKN
+372 FGTFMTWAKN
-382 VSSTRQAH
+382 LSTSRQAH
-390 QELQDGIKEYLNK
+390 QELQEGIKEYLTK

-421 RIGGSSRDPVRDSHR
+421 RIGGSNRDAHR
-436 VDSGLRIRIS
+436 IDSGLRIRMS

-458 FDETLHKY
+458 FDETLSKY
-466 RIPRWLLQLLGFG
+466 RIPRWLLQMLG
-479 ATLVFWLLMAG
+479 LVASVIFWGLMAG
-490 PIIAIYRQYFLA
+490 PILAIYRQYFLA
-502 TMNAWSDGTKDLS
+502 TMHAWSEGTKDLS

-524 MLTAFGISTLPVLII
+524 MLTAFGISTFPVLII
-539 AMLVMGWF
+539 AMLVMSWF

-559 IYSAELQKVEALKRD
+559 IYSAELQKVESLKRD
-574 GTIRLYYDDPLLQ
+574 GTIKLYYEDPLLQ
-587 NAEYLTSL
+587 SAEYLTSL

>member
-1 MEDPMHMVERIEF
+1 MEDHLQMVERIED
-14 AAQQLLGSHPV
+14 ASQQLLGSHPV
-25 RIQITRWCEEFRQA
+25 RLQIARWCEEFRQA
-39 ANDILH
+39 ANDITH
-45 DRGVSLPCIGV
+45 ERGVLLPCFGI

-61 QGKTWVV
+61 QGKTWVA
-68 RQLVLD
+68 RQLILE

-90 TTKLHWIGP
+90 TTRLHWIGP
-99 VAPDALDAS
+99 SAPDALEAS
-108 RESYLACPVQ
+108 REVYLACPAKS
-118 GMLDF
+118 MLDF

-156 ILVARRDQLRSA
+156 LLVARRDQLRSA

-185 ITCVPQSETS
+185 ITCVPQSES
-195 STQGRANSLQRDIEW
+195 MGSGNLAGSLQRDIEW

-225 ESVLVPDFEAMGD
+225 EPILVCDFEAMGD
-238 EASISKQLQNDLI
+238 EASIARQLQNDLKN
-251 ARLAHEDLK
+251 RLAHEDLK
-260 VASATKSVRLRS
+260 VASATKSVRLRT
-272 ASERLGH
+272 ASDRLKH
-279 RVSEAIATQVPQLSS
+279 RVSEAIQTQVPQLAS
-294 AIAQLAS
+294 AISQLAS
-301 TADSLPS
+301 TADALPS

-329 RGELISS
+329 RGELISG
-336 TGLFWFPYRTLLGVL
+336 TGLFWFPYRTLLGIL

-372 FGTFVTWAKN
+372 FGTFMTWAKN
-382 VSSTRQAH
+382 LSTSRQAH
-390 QELQDGIKEYLNK
+390 QELQEGIKEYLTK

-421 RIGGSSRDPVRDSHR
+421 RIGGSNRDAHR
-436 VDSGLRIRIS
+436 IDSGLRIRMS

-458 FDETLHKY
+458 FDETLSKY
-466 RIPRWLLQLLGFG
+466 RIPRWLLQLLG
-479 ATLVFWLLMAG
+479 LVASVIFWGLMAG
-490 PIIAIYRQYFLA
+490 PILAIYRQYFLA
-502 TMNAWSDGTKDLS
+502 TMHAWSEGTKDLS

-524 MLTAFGISTLPVLII
+524 MLTAFGISTFPVLII
-539 AMLVMGWF
+539 AMLVMSWF

-559 IYSAELQKVEALKRD
+559 IYSAELQKVESLKRD
-574 GTIRLYYDDPLLQ
+574 GTIKLYYEDPLLQ
-587 NAEYLTSL
+587 SAEYLTSL

>member
-1 MEDPMHMVERIEF
+1 MEDHLQMVERIEE
-14 AAQQLLGSHPV
+14 ASQQLLGSHPV
-25 RIQITRWCEEFRQA
+25 RLQIARWCEEFRQA
-39 ANDILH
+39 ANDITH
-45 DRGVSLPCIGV
+45 ERGVLLPCFGI

-61 QGKTWVV
+61 QGKTWVA
-68 RQLVLD
+68 RQLILE
-74 PAIAQLLPSGV
+74 PSIAQLLPSGV

-90 TTKLHWIGP
+90 TTRLHWIGP
-99 VAPDALDAS
+99 SAPDALEAS
-108 RESYLACPVQ
+108 REVYLACPAKS
-118 GMLDF
+118 MLDF

-156 ILVARRDQLRSA
+156 LLVARRDQLRSA

-185 ITCVPQSETS
+185 ITCVPQSES
-195 STQGRANSLQRDIEW
+195 MGSGNLAGSLQRDIEW

-225 ESVLVPDFEAMGD
+225 EPILVCDFEAMGD
-238 EASISKQLQNDLI
+238 EASIARQLQSDLKN
-251 ARLAHEDLK
+251 RLAHEDLK
-260 VASATKSVRLRS
+260 VASATKSVRLRT
-272 ASERLGH
+272 ASDRLKH
-279 RVSEAIATQVPQLSS
+279 RVSEAIQTQVPQLAS
-294 AIAQLAS
+294 AISQLAS
-301 TADSLPS
+301 TADALPS

-329 RGELISS
+329 RGELISG
-336 TGLFWFPYRTLLGVL
+336 TGLFWFPYRTLLGIL

-372 FGTFVTWAKN
+372 FGTFMTWAKN
-382 VSSTRQAH
+382 LSTSRQAH
-390 QELQDGIKEYLNK
+390 QELQEGIKEYLTK

-421 RIGGSSRDPVRDSHR
+421 RIGGSNRDAHR
-436 VDSGLRIRIS
+436 IDSGLRIRMS

-458 FDETLHKY
+458 FDETLSKY
-466 RIPRWLLQLLGFG
+466 RIPRWLLQMLG
-479 ATLVFWLLMAG
+479 LVASVIFWGLMAG
-490 PIIAIYRQYFLA
+490 PILAIYRQYFLA
-502 TMNAWSDGTKDLS
+502 TMHAWSEGTKDLS

-524 MLTAFGISTLPVLII
+524 MLTAFGISTFPVLII
-539 AMLVMGWF
+539 AMLVMSWF

-559 IYSAELQKVEALKRD
+559 IYSAELQKVESLKRD
-574 GTIRLYYDDPLLQ
+574 GTIKLYYEDPLLQ
-587 NAEYLTSL
+587 SAEYLTSL

>member
-1 MEDPMHMVERIEF
+1 MEDHLQMVERIEV
-14 AAQQLLGSHPV
+14 ASQQLLGSHPV
-25 RIQITRWCEEFRQA
+25 RSQITRWCEEFRQA
-39 ANDILH
+39 ANDIMH
-45 DRGVSLPCIGV
+45 DRGVSLPCFGI

-61 QGKTWVV
+61 QGKTWVA

-74 PAIAQLLPSGV
+74 PAISQFLPSGV

-99 VAPDALDAS
+99 TPPDALDAA
-108 RESYLACPVQ
+108 REVYLVCPAKS
-118 GMLDF
+118 MLDF
-123 QRPYMVLDT
+123 NRPYMVLDT
-132 PGYTDEDPMA
+132 PGYTDEDPSA

-156 ILVARRDQLRSA
+156 LLVARRDQLRSA

-185 ITCVPQSETS
+185 ITCVPPSEIKGAGS
-195 STQGRANSLQRDIEW
+195 LAGNLQRDIEW
-210 YTAALSSSAPGTRFL
+210 YTAALSTSAPGTRFL
-225 ESVLVPDFEAMGD
+225 EPILVGDFEAMGD
-238 EASISKQLQNDLI
+238 EQGIAGKLQSDLTS
-251 ARLAHEDLK
+251 RLAHEDLK
-260 VASATKSVRLRS
+260 VASATKSLRLRT
-272 ASERLGH
+272 ASDRLSSK
-279 RVSEAIATQVPQLSS
+279 VSEAIHSQVPQLAL
-294 AIAQLAS
+294 AITQLAS
-301 TADSLPS
+301 TADALPS

-329 RGELISS
+329 RGELISG

-372 FGTFVTWAKN
+372 FGTFLTWAKN
-382 VSSTRQAH
+382 LSASRQAH
-390 QELQDGIKEYLNK
+390 QELQEGIKEYLTK

-421 RIGGSSRDPVRDSHR
+421 RIGGTNREGHR
-436 VDSGLRIRIS
+436 IDSGLRIRIS
-446 GIDALQVQARGV
+446 GIDALQVHARGV
-458 FDETLHKY
+458 FDETLSKY
-466 RIPRWLLQLLGFG
+466 RIGRWLLQLLGLV
-479 ATLVFWLLMAG
+479 ASVVFWALMAG

-502 TMNAWSDGTKDLS
+502 TMHAWSQGTKDLS

-559 IYSAELQKVEALKRD
+559 IYSAELQKVETLKRD
-574 GTIRLYYDDPLLQ
+574 GTIKLYYEDPLLQ
-587 NAEYLTSL
+587 SAEYLTSL

>member
-1 MEDPMHMVERIEF
+1 MEDHLQMVERIED
-14 AAQQLLGSHPV
+14 ASQQLLGSHPV
-25 RIQITRWCEEFRQA
+25 RLQIARWCEEFRQA
-39 ANDILH
+39 ANDITH
-45 DRGVSLPCIGV
+45 ERGVLLPCFGI

-61 QGKTWVV
+61 QGKTWVA
-68 RQLVLD
+68 RQLILE

-90 TTKLHWIGP
+90 TTRLHWIGP
-99 VAPDALDAS
+99 SAPDALEAS
-108 RESYLACPVQ
+108 REVYLACPAKS
-118 GMLDF
+118 MLDF

-156 ILVARRDQLRSA
+156 LLVARRDQLRSA

-185 ITCVPQSETS
+185 ITCVPQSES
-195 STQGRANSLQRDIEW
+195 MGSGNLAGSLQRDIEW

-225 ESVLVPDFEAMGD
+225 EPILVCDFEAMGD
-238 EASISKQLQNDLI
+238 EASIARQLQNDLKN
-251 ARLAHEDLK
+251 RLAHEDLK
-260 VASATKSVRLRS
+260 VASATKSVRLRT
-272 ASERLGH
+272 ASDRLKH
-279 RVSEAIATQVPQLSS
+279 RVSEAIQTQVPQLAS
-294 AIAQLAS
+294 AISQLAS
-301 TADSLPS
+301 TADALPS

-329 RGELISS
+329 RGELISG
-336 TGLFWFPYRTLLGVL
+336 TGLFWFPYRTLLGIL

-372 FGTFVTWAKN
+372 FGTFMTWAKN
-382 VSSTRQAH
+382 LSTSRQAH
-390 QELQDGIKEYLNK
+390 QELQEGIKEYLTK

-421 RIGGSSRDPVRDSHR
+421 RIGGSNRDAHR
-436 VDSGLRIRIS
+436 IDSGLRIRMS

-458 FDETLHKY
+458 FDETLSKY
-466 RIPRWLLQLLGFG
+466 RIPRWLLQLLG
-479 ATLVFWLLMAG
+479 LVASVIFWGLMAG
-490 PIIAIYRQYFLA
+490 PILAIYRQYFLA
-502 TMNAWSDGTKDLS
+502 TAHAWSQGTKDLS

-524 MLTAFGISTLPVLII
+524 MLTAFGISTFPVLII
-539 AMLVMGWF
+539 AMLVMSWF

-559 IYSAELQKVEALKRD
+559 IYSAELQKVESLKRD
-574 GTIRLYYDDPLLQ
+574 GTIKLYYEDPLLQ
-587 NAEYLTSL
+587 SAEYLTSP

>member
-1 MEDPMHMVERIEF
+1 MEDHLQMVERIEE
-14 AAQQLLGSHPV
+14 ASQQLLGSHPV
-25 RIQITRWCEEFRQA
+25 RLQIARWCEEFRQA
-39 ANDILH
+39 ANDITH
-45 DRGVSLPCIGV
+45 ERGVMLPCFGI

-61 QGKTWVV
+61 QGKTWVA
-68 RQLVLD
+68 RQLILE
-74 PAIAQLLPSGV
+74 PSIAQLLPSGV

-90 TTKLHWIGP
+90 TTRLHWIGP
-99 VAPDALDAS
+99 SAPDALEAS
-108 RESYLACPVQ
+108 REVYLACPAKS
-118 GMLDF
+118 MLDF

-156 ILVARRDQLRSA
+156 LLVARRDQLRSA

-185 ITCVPQSETS
+185 ITCVPHSES
-195 STQGRANSLQRDIEW
+195 MGSGNLAGSLQRDIEW

-225 ESVLVPDFEAMGD
+225 EPILVCDFEAMGD
-238 EASISKQLQNDLI
+238 EASIARQLQSDLKN
-251 ARLAHEDLK
+251 RLAHEDLK
-260 VASATKSVRLRS
+260 VASATKSVRLRT
-272 ASERLGH
+272 ASDRLKH
-279 RVSEAIATQVPQLSS
+279 RVSEAIQTQVPQLAS
-294 AIAQLAS
+294 AISQLAS
-301 TADSLPS
+301 TADALPS

-329 RGELISS
+329 RGELISG
-336 TGLFWFPYRTLLGVL
+336 TGLFWFPYRTLLGIL

-372 FGTFVTWAKN
+372 FGTFMTWAKN
-382 VSSTRQAH
+382 LSTSRQAH
-390 QELQDGIKEYLNK
+390 QELQEGIKEYLTK

-421 RIGGSSRDPVRDSHR
+421 RIGGSNRDAHR
-436 VDSGLRIRIS
+436 IDSGLRIRMS

-458 FDETLHKY
+458 FDETLSKY
-466 RIPRWLLQLLGFG
+466 RIPRWLLQMLG
-479 ATLVFWLLMAG
+479 LVASVIFWGLMAG
-490 PIIAIYRQYFLA
+490 PILAIYRQYFLA
-502 TMNAWSDGTKDLS
+502 TMHAWSEGTKDLS

-524 MLTAFGISTLPVLII
+524 MLTAFGISTFPVLII
-539 AMLVMGWF
+539 AMLVMSWF

-559 IYSAELQKVEALKRD
+559 IYSAELQKVESLKRD
-574 GTIRLYYDDPLLQ
+574 GTIKLYYEDPLLQ
-587 NAEYLTSL
+587 SAEYLTSL

>member
-1 MEDPMHMVERIEF
+1 MEDHLQMVERIED
-14 AAQQLLGSHPV
+14 ASQQLLGSHPV
-25 RIQITRWCEEFRQA
+25 RLQIARWCEEFRQA
-39 ANDILH
+39 ANDITH
-45 DRGVSLPCIGV
+45 ERGVLLPCFGI

-61 QGKTWVV
+61 QGKTWVA
-68 RQLVLD
+68 RQLILE

-90 TTKLHWIGP
+90 TTRLHWIGP
-99 VAPDALDAS
+99 SAPDALEAS
-108 RESYLACPVQ
+108 REVYLACPAKS
-118 GMLDF
+118 MLDF

-156 ILVARRDQLRSA
+156 LLVARRDQLRSA

-185 ITCVPQSETS
+185 ITCVPQSES
-195 STQGRANSLQRDIEW
+195 IGSGNLAGSLQRDIEW

-225 ESVLVPDFEAMGD
+225 EPILVCDFEAMGD
-238 EASISKQLQNDLI
+238 EASIARQLQNDLKN
-251 ARLAHEDLK
+251 RLAHEDLK
-260 VASATKSVRLRS
+260 VASATKSVRLRT
-272 ASERLGH
+272 ASDRLKH
-279 RVSEAIATQVPQLSS
+279 RVSEAIQTQVPQLAS
-294 AIAQLAS
+294 AISQLAS
-301 TADSLPS
+301 TADALPS

-329 RGELISS
+329 RGELISG
-336 TGLFWFPYRTLLGVL
+336 TGLFWFPYRTLLGIL

-372 FGTFVTWAKN
+372 FGTFMTWAKN
-382 VSSTRQAH
+382 LSTSRQAH
-390 QELQDGIKEYLNK
+390 QELQEGIKEYLTK

-421 RIGGSSRDPVRDSHR
+421 RIGGSNRDAHR
-436 VDSGLRIRIS
+436 IDSGLRIRMS

-458 FDETLHKY
+458 FDETLSRY
-466 RIPRWLLQLLGFG
+466 RIPRWLLQLLG
-479 ATLVFWLLMAG
+479 LVASVIFWGLMAG
-490 PIIAIYRQYFLA
+490 PILAIYRQYFLA
-502 TMNAWSDGTKDLS
+502 TMHAWSQGTKDLS

-524 MLTAFGISTLPVLII
+524 MLTAFGISTFPVLII
-539 AMLVMGWF
+539 AMLVMSWF

-559 IYSAELQKVEALKRD
+559 IYSAELQKVESLKRD
-574 GTIRLYYDDPLLQ
+574 GTIKLYYEDPLLQ
-587 NAEYLTSL
+587 SAEYLTSL

>member
-1 MEDPMHMVERIEF
+1 MEDHLQMVERIEE
-14 AAQQLLGSHPV
+14 ASQQLLGSHPV
-25 RIQITRWCEEFRQA
+25 RLQIARWCEEFRQA
-39 ANDILH
+39 ANDITH
-45 DRGVSLPCIGV
+45 ERGVLLPCFGI

-61 QGKTWVV
+61 QGKTWVA
-68 RQLVLD
+68 RQLILE
-74 PAIAQLLPSGV
+74 PSLAQLLPSGV

-90 TTKLHWIGP
+90 TTRLHWIGP
-99 VAPDALDAS
+99 SAPDALEAS
-108 RESYLACPVQ
+108 REVYLACPAKS
-118 GMLDF
+118 MLDF

-156 ILVARRDQLRSA
+156 LLVARRDQLRSA

-185 ITCVPQSETS
+185 ITCVPHSVS
-195 STQGRANSLQRDIEW
+195 MGSGNLAGSLQRDIEW

-225 ESVLVPDFEAMGD
+225 EPILVCDFEAMGD
-238 EASISKQLQNDLI
+238 EASIARQLQNDLKN
-251 ARLAHEDLK
+251 RLAHEDLK
-260 VASATKSVRLRS
+260 VASATKSVRLRT
-272 ASERLGH
+272 ASDRLKH
-279 RVSEAIATQVPQLSS
+279 RVSEAIQTQVPQLAS
-294 AIAQLAS
+294 AISQLAS
-301 TADSLPS
+301 TADALPS

-329 RGELISS
+329 RGELISG
-336 TGLFWFPYRTLLGVL
+336 TGLFWFPYRTLLGIL

-372 FGTFVTWAKN
+372 FGTFMTWAKN
-382 VSSTRQAH
+382 LSTSRQAH
-390 QELQDGIKEYLNK
+390 QELQEGIKEYLTK

-421 RIGGSSRDPVRDSHR
+421 RIGGSNRDAHR
-436 VDSGLRIRIS
+436 IDSGLRIRMS

-458 FDETLHKY
+458 FDETLSKY
-466 RIPRWLLQLLGFG
+466 RIPRWLLQMLG
-479 ATLVFWLLMAG
+479 LVASVIFWGLMAG
-490 PIIAIYRQYFLA
+490 PILAIYRQYFLA
-502 TMNAWSDGTKDLS
+502 TMHAWSEGTKDLS

-524 MLTAFGISTLPVLII
+524 MLTAFGISTFPVLII
-539 AMLVMGWF
+539 AMLVMSWF

-559 IYSAELQKVEALKRD
+559 IYSAELQKVESLKRD
-574 GTIRLYYDDPLLQ
+574 GTIKLYYEDPLLQ
-587 NAEYLTSL
+587 SAEYLTSL

>member
-1 MEDPMHMVERIEF
+1 MEDHLQMVERIEV
-14 AAQQLLGSHPV
+14 ASQQLLGSHPV
-25 RIQITRWCEEFRQA
+25 RFQIARWCEEFRQA

-45 DRGVSLPCIGV
+45 DRGVSLPCFGI

-61 QGKTWVV
+61 QGKTWIA
-68 RQLVLD
+68 RQLILD
-74 PAIAQLLPSGV
+74 SAIAQLLPSGV

-99 VAPDALDAS
+99 NAPDGLDAS
-108 RESYLACPVQ
+108 REVYLACPTKSMV
-118 GMLDF
+118 DF
-123 QRPYMVLDT
+123 QKPYMILDT

-156 ILVARRDQLRSA
+156 LLVARRDQLRSA

-180 VCLPI
+180 ICLPI
-185 ITCVPQSETS
+185 ITCVPDGQSS
-195 STQGRANSLQRDIEW
+195 SLQKDIEW

-225 ESVLVPDFEAMGD
+225 EPVLVHDFEALGD
-238 EASISKQLQNDLI
+238 EAGIARGLQRDLQT
-251 ARLAHEDLK
+251 RLAHEDLK
-260 VASATKSVRLRS
+260 VASATKSVRLQS
-272 ASERLGH
+272 ASDRLQS
-279 RVSEAIATQVPQLSS
+279 RVSDAVQTKVPELAS
-294 AIAQLAS
+294 AISQLVN
-301 TADSLPS
+301 TADTLPS

-319 VLRNAIRDRI
+319 VLRNAIRDRV
-329 RGELISS
+329 RGELISG
-336 TGLFWFPYRTLLGVL
+336 TGLFWFPYRTFLGVL

-382 VSSTRQAH
+382 ISSTRQAH

-421 RIGGSSRDPVRDSHR
+421 RIGGSSPQSHR
-436 VDSGLRIRIS
+436 IDSGLRIRIS
-446 GIDALQVQARGV
+446 GIDALQLQARAV
-458 FDETLHKY
+458 FDETLSRY
-466 RIPRWLLQLLGFG
+466 RIPRWLLQSLGLL
-479 ATLVFWLLMAG
+479 ASLIFWGLMAG
-490 PIIAIYRQYFLA
+490 PILAIYRQYFMA
-502 TMNAWSDGTKDLS
+502 TMHAWSQGTKDLS

-524 MLTAFGISTLPVLII
+524 ILTAFGISALPVLII

-574 GTIRLYYDDPLLQ
+574 GTIKLYYEDPLLQ
-587 NAEYLTSL
+587 SAEYLTSL